1 MTSGFTGLDWAVV
14 GLYLLAVT
22 GVGLAIG
29 RQDSRD
35 ARDYF
40 LASGHVPAWLAAI
53 SVLATTQ
60 SAATFLGGPDF
71 GYRGDFTYLS
81 TFIGAFLAVIIVARV
96 FIPRFYAHNVTTVYE
111 LLGER
116 FGAGAM
122 RAAGGMF
129 LIGRI
134 ISGGARLYLAAIA
147 VSMIIFRDVTALDV
161 SIASAVLTLGAF
173 VFAFH
178 KGLRVIVWL
187 DLLQFVV
194 YVGAAIG
201 IALLLLHRLH
211 LPLDT
216 IVRDLSSTPS
226 GQNKLR
232 LLDFSVSLSD
242 PFSLPAVLTGIV
254 LLYIGNYALD
264 QDTTQRLLAC
274 RDARSSAR
282 GLYMSIAATVP
293 IVWLFIVIGAL
304 LYLFYLDP
312 GSQAVRASAGPAAK
326 FHGEDITVLM
336 HFILTE
342 VPAGAR
348 GLMTVG
354 VIATAI
360 GTTMSALNAMSSVLI
375 QDFYR
380 PWRSM
385 RSHVGEHH
393 YVTAGRVGMAAMSVA
408 TFAMA
413 VVSYYWQHFT
423 RAPLLDFVLSV
434 MNFAYAGLL
443 GVYFT
448 AVFTTRGSSRS
459 VIAAL
464 LGGFGVVLVLQPS
477 IAHALALPKS
487 LQVLSFP
494 WQLCIGTL
502 VAFAVCM
509 TGNNPQSVAK
519 ESPGTEFQEI

>member
-1 MTSGFTGLDWAVV
+1 MSGGFTVWDWVVV
-14 GLYLLAVT
+14 GLYFLIVAAV
-22 GVGLAIG
+22 GFAIN
-29 RQDSRD
+29 RQDSAD

-40 LASGHVPAWLAAI
+40 LASGQVPAWLAAV

-81 TFIGAFLAVIIVARV
+81 SFIGAAVAAVIVGHV
-96 FIPRFYAHNVTTVYE
+96 FIPRFYARSVTTVYE

-116 FGAGAM
+116 FGRSAMQAAGAM
-122 RAAGGMF
+122 F
-129 LIGRI
+129 LVGRI

-147 VSMIIFRDVTALDV
+147 VSMIVFRDVTAFDV
-161 SIASAVLTLGAF
+161 SVASTILVLGAF

-178 KGLRVIVWL
+178 KGLRAIVWL

-201 IALLLLHRLH
+201 VVLLLLHRLH
-211 LPLDT
+211 LPLDV
-216 IVRDLSSTPS
+216 IVRDLSPTAS
-226 GQNKLR
+226 GQDKLR
-232 LLDFSVSLSD
+232 LIDFSFRPSD
-242 PFSLPAVLTGIV
+242 PFAFPAVVSGIA
-254 LLYIGNYALD
+254 LLYVGNYALD

-274 RDARSSAR
+274 KNARSSVQ
-282 GLYMSIAATVP
+282 GLYLSIAATIP
-293 IVWLFIVIGAL
+293 IVALFITIGSL
-304 LYLFYLDP
+304 LYIFYH
-312 GSQAVRASAGPAAK
+312 GAASVAGGPAAK

-342 VPAGAR
+342 VPSGVR
-348 GLMTVG
+348 GMMTVG

-380 PWRSM
+380 PWLSARRSA
-385 RSHVGEHH
+385 SEQH
-393 YVTAGRVGMAAMSVA
+393 YVTAGRVGMAAMSAA
-408 TFAMA
+408 TLAMA
-413 VVSYYWQHFT
+413 IVSYYWQHVT
-423 RAPLLDFVLSV
+423 RMPLLDFVLAV

-448 AVFTTRGSSRS
+448 AVFTSRGSRGS

-464 LGGFGVVLVLQPS
+464 LVGFSVVLVLQPS
-477 IAHALALPKS
+477 IARMLALPLF
-487 LQVLSFP
+487 LQTLAFP

-502 VAFAVCM
+502 IAFAVCAS
-509 TGNNPQSVAK
+509 GNTARASEGNPTQV
-519 ESPGTEFQEI
+519 EPQEI